1 MILKPDLN
9 LKNIFE
15 LDTQTLKNMG
25 IKALFLD
32 LDSTVMVSK
41 SGIFCEKMMNW
52 FEEMR
57 KEFYIAIVTNNKN
70 PDYLKCVK
78 NAIDFKVI
86 ENASKPSTK
95 KMKILIKQLFMKP
108 EEVVMI
114 GDRPLTDILVGKLC
128 KTKTILVG
136 SINENENALTKF
148 VRKLERLTICPT

>member
-15 LDTQTLKNMG
+15 LDTQTLKNIG

-41 SGIFCEKMMNW
+41 SGVFCEKMMAW

-86 ENASKPSTK
+86 ENAGKPSTK
-95 KMKILIKQLFMKP
+95 KMKTLIKQLFMKP
-108 EEVVMI
+108 EEVVMV
-114 GDRPLTDILVGKLC
+114 GDRPLTDILAGKLC
-128 KTKTILVG
+128 RTKTILVG